1 MLASVFIAILPC
13 KDRTRIRKHMYRKHL
28 YAQQYPHKPRNSAF
42 PSGPEIPRTP
52 LTPPYQQVTLPPR
65 QPNRAS
71 QTAFPSRTTIR
82 KPCARVSIRS
92 SIYLVTAEKRA
103 ELKATDASLIHRIVQ
118 RDESALAALYD
129 RYAGMLSSVLNRIL
143 RDTQAA
149 EEILQDIF
157 YQLWRNAAQFDS
169 SRGSLSGWLLVIAR
183 NRALSRLRR
192 HNPASG
198 DELSENTVVV
208 ASNLESSVAQQQLM
222 SKVIS
227 ALDNLPKEQRAAIEL
242 AYFEGLTH
250 SEIAQRTGDP
260 LGTVKTRL
268 RSAVETL
275 KRDLHS

>member
-1 MLASVFIAILPC
+1 M
-13 KDRTRIRKHMYRKHL
+13 
-28 YAQQYPHKPRNSAF
+28 
-42 PSGPEIPRTP
+42 
-52 LTPPYQQVTLPPR
+52 
-65 QPNRAS
+65 
-71 QTAFPSRTTIR
+71 
-82 KPCARVSIRS
+82 
-92 SIYLVTAEKRA
+92 VTAEKRA
-103 ELKATDASLIHRIVQ
+103 ELKATDASLIDRIVQ

-157 YQLWRNAAQFDS
+157 YQLWRNSAQFDA

-183 NRALSRLRR
+183 NRAISRLRR

-198 DELSENTVVV
+198 DELGENTVVV
-208 ASNLESSVAQQQLM
+208 ASNLESAIAQQQLM
-222 SKVIS
+222 AKVKS

-275 KRDLHS
+275 KRDLHP

>member
-1 MLASVFIAILPC
+1 L
-13 KDRTRIRKHMYRKHL
+13 
-28 YAQQYPHKPRNSAF
+28 
-42 PSGPEIPRTP
+42 
-52 LTPPYQQVTLPPR
+52 LTG
-65 QPNRAS
+65 
-71 QTAFPSRTTIR
+71 
-82 KPCARVSIRS
+82 
-92 SIYLVTAEKRA
+92 EKRA
-103 ELKATDASLIHRIVQ
+103 ELRASDAALIDRIVQ

-157 YQLWRNAAQFDS
+157 YQLWRTASRFDAA
-169 SRGSLSGWLLVIAR
+169 RGSLPGWLLVIAR

-198 DELSENTVVV
+198 DELMENTVIVP
-208 ASNLESSVAQQQLM
+208 SNLESDVAQQQLIG
-222 SKVIS
+222 KVKS
-227 ALDNLPKEQRAAIEL
+227 AMQGLPTEQRATVEL

-275 KRDLHS
+275 KRNLHL